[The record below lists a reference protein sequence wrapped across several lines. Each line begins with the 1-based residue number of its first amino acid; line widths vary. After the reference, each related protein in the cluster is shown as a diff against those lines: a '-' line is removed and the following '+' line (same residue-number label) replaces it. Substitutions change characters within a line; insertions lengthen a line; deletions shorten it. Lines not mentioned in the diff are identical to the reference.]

1 MAAFPYHQPQFL
13 LANSPREMWSCDLPS
28 ANAPPEVPAAT
39 GAKAL
44 ESRISSLDTA
54 NLDLS
59 SPLVVDSTSA
69 EGVPQMERHLEKTKN
84 RDAISLS
91 SDQSKEVAVGY
102 RSMVRREKI
111 SQRMKL
117 LQSLVPGCDKVTLT
131 TPNEAHTSSSSSSSS
146 RTLLVVHD
154 DKITGKAQVL
164 DEITNYV
171 RSLQYQVEFLS
182 MRLALLNP
190 TLHDLDE
197 ECSGGL
203 LEQQLQETWNMCNIL
218 YSKQVRFNDETSTT
232 KHPMAD
238 NSPH

>member
-1 MAAFPYHQPQFL
+1 
-13 LANSPREMWSCDLPS
+13 MWSCYLPS
-28 ANAPPEVPAAT
+28 ANAAPEVPAAT

-102 RSMVRREKI
+102 RSMDPKKRKCRRQKKEEAKMIPQPPTGYIHVRARRGQATDSHSIAERVRREKI

-117 LQSLVPGCDKVTLT
+117 LQSLVPGC
-131 TPNEAHTSSSSSSSS
+131 
-146 RTLLVVHD
+146 

-203 LEQQLQETWNMCNIL
+203 LEQQMQVNYKQQLLHFL
-218 YSKQVRFNDETSTT
+218 YCRTVY
-232 KHPMAD
+232 H
-238 NSPH
+238 